1 MGITEKNSGAIS
13 RGSLADGRKSIASA
27 QYSRTKV
34 ILVLVMVLWGGSFV
48 ASKVGL
54 DSLYPVELATLRFA
68 IATPLLL
75 VITVLLYGVKSLQ
88 VKKKDLPVLFAMAM
102 TGVTLQYI
110 VQFVAMTY
118 TTVTN
123 TALLINMGT
132 FFVIIPSVLLLK
144 ERFTADNTLGIILA
158 FAGAGLVATNGNIA
172 LSVNLLGDGLVL
184 ICAVFWAVYILIGNK
199 LAGKYSVL
207 TQLNYIF
214 IIGFLGLL
222 PFYFLTPH
230 HDIASLGTVS
240 WASLLYLAIICSII
254 AYFFFNDAIIKIG
267 PSQTAIYQYFEPMFA
282 IILAIVLLNE
292 PFTIY
297 ICLGAI
303 LIIGGIALADNNLK
317 LIGLFRKGDT
327 GRTARDPRS

>member
-1 MGITEKNSGAIS
+1 MGITEKISYVIPSRREASGSKSAASS
-13 RGSLADGRKSIASA
+13 R
-27 QYSRTKV
+27 YSGTKV
-34 ILVLVMVLWGGSFV
+34 LLVLVMVLWGGSFV
-48 ASKVGL
+48 ASRVGL

-68 IATPLLL
+68 IATPVLLL
-75 VITVLLYGVKSLQ
+75 ITVLLYGVKSLR
-88 VKKKDLPVLFAMAM
+88 VEARDLPVLIAMAM

-110 VQFVAMTY
+110 VQFIAMTY
-118 TTVTN
+118 TSVTN

-144 ERFTADNTLGIILA
+144 VKFSADNTLGVVLA
-158 FAGAGLVATNGNIA
+158 FIGAGLVATNGNIA
-172 LSVNLLGDGLVL
+172 LSVNLIGDGLVL
-184 ICAVFWAVYILIGNK
+184 VCAMFWATYILIGNR

-222 PFYFLTPH
+222 PVYFLTPH
-230 HDIASLGTVS
+230 HNIASLGPMS

-282 IILAIVLLNE
+282 IVFAILLLHE
-292 PFTIY
+292 PFTVY
-297 ICLGAI
+297 IGLGAA
-303 LIIGGIALADNNLK
+303 LIIAGIAMADNNLK
-317 LIGLFRKGDT
+317 FLGHFFKSDSGGPASR
-327 GRTARDPRS
+327 PR

>member
-1 MGITEKNSGAIS
+1 MGITEKVSGAIAT
-13 RGSLADGRKSIASA
+13 GSLTGGRKSTASA

-34 ILVLVMVLWGGSFV
+34 ILVLVMVLWGGSFI

-75 VITVLLYGVKSLQ
+75 AITVLLYGVKSLK
-88 VKKKDLPVLFAMAM
+88 VKRKDLPVLFAMAM

-144 ERFTADNTLGIILA
+144 ERFTADNTLGVIIA
-158 FAGAGLVATNGNIA
+158 FAGAGLVATNGSIA
-172 LSVNLLGDGLVL
+172 LSVNLIGDGLIL
-184 ICAVFWAVYILIGNK
+184 ICAVFWATYILIGNK

-230 HDIASLGTVS
+230 HDIASLGVVS
-240 WASLLYLAIICSII
+240 WASLLYLGIICSII

-282 IILAIVLLNE
+282 IILAILLLHE

-297 ICLGAI
+297 IGLGAI
-303 LIIGGIALADNNLK
+303 LIIGGIAMADNNLK
-317 LIGLFRKGDT
+317 IIGLFRKGDIPGP
-327 GRTARDPRS
+327 GREPRS

>member
-1 MGITEKNSGAIS
+1 MGITEKISGALTPS
-13 RGSLADGRKSIASA
+13 GLTAGSKNTASA
-27 QYSRTKV
+27 RYSSTKV
-34 ILVLVMVLWGGSFV
+34 ILVLVMVLWGGSFI

-54 DSLYPVELATLRFA
+54 DSLYPVEMATLRFA

-75 VITVLLYGVKSLQ
+75 LITVLLYGVKSLK
-88 VKKKDLPVLFAMAM
+88 VKGKDLPVLFAMAM

-144 ERFTADNTLGIILA
+144 EKFTADNTLGVILA
-158 FAGAGLVATNGNIA
+158 FAGAVLVATNGNLT
-172 LSVNLLGDGLVL
+172 LSVNLIGDGLVL
-184 ICAVFWAVYILIGNK
+184 ICAVFWATYILIGNK

-230 HDIASLGTVS
+230 HDIASLGAVS

-282 IILAIVLLNE
+282 IIFAIVLLSE
-292 PFTIY
+292 PFTIA
-297 ICLGAI
+297 IGLGAI
-303 LIIGGIALADNNLK
+303 LIIAGIAMADNNLK
-317 LIGLFRKGDT
+317 IIGLFRKSNIPGP
-327 GRTARDPRS
+327 GKEPRS

>member
-1 MGITEKNSGAIS
+1 MGDTE
-13 RGSLADGRKSIASA
+13 RKSGPGQHSG
-27 QYSRTKV
+27 TKV
-34 ILVLVMVLWGGSFV
+34 LLVLVMVLWGGSFI

-54 DSLYPVELATLRFA
+54 NTLYPVELATLRFA
-68 IATPLLL
+68 IAAPLLL
-75 VITVLLYGVKSLQ
+75 LITVSLYGIKSLR
-88 VKKKDLPVLFAMAM
+88 VKVRDLPVLFAMAM

-144 ERFTADNTLGIILA
+144 ERFTADNALGVIIA
-158 FAGAGLVATNGNIA
+158 FAGAGLVATNGNIS

-184 ICAVFWAVYILIGNK
+184 ICAAFWAAYILIGNK

-222 PFYFLTPH
+222 PFYYLTPR
-230 HDIASLGTVS
+230 HDIASLSAMS
-240 WASLLYLAIICSII
+240 WAALLYLAIICSII

-282 IILAIVLLNE
+282 IFFAIALLGE
-292 PFTIY
+292 PLTLCIG
-297 ICLGAI
+297 LGAI
-303 LIIGGIALADNNLK
+303 LIVAGIAMADNNLK
-317 LIGLFRKGDT
+317 IIGRFHKKDLAMPAGE
-327 GRTARDPRS
+327 PRH

>member
-1 MGITEKNSGAIS
+1 MGITEKISGAVAS
-13 RGSLADGRKSIASA
+13 RSLAAGSRTAASA
-27 QYSRTKV
+27 RFSGTKAV
-34 ILVLVMVLWGGSFV
+34 LVLVMVLWGGSFI

-54 DSLYPVELATLRFA
+54 DSLYPVEMATLRFA
-68 IATPLLL
+68 IATPVLLL
-75 VITVLLYGVKSLQ
+75 ITILLYGVKSLH
-88 VKKKDLPVLFAMAM
+88 VKGKDLPVLIVMAM

-110 VQFVAMTY
+110 VQFIAMTY
-118 TTVTN
+118 TSVTN

-144 ERFTADNTLGIILA
+144 VKFTADNTLGVIIA
-158 FAGAGLVATNGNIA
+158 FLGAGLVATNGNIA
-172 LSVNLLGDGLVL
+172 LSVNLIGDGLVL
-184 ICAVFWAVYILIGNK
+184 ICAAFWATYILIGNR

-240 WASLLYLAIICSII
+240 WVSLLYLAIICSVV

-282 IILAIVLLNE
+282 IIFAILLLQE

-297 ICLGAI
+297 IGLGAV
-303 LIIGGIALADNNLK
+303 LIIAGIAMADNNLK
-317 LIGLFRKGDT
+317 FLGYFFKSDT
-327 GRTARDPRS
+327 NGPASGPR